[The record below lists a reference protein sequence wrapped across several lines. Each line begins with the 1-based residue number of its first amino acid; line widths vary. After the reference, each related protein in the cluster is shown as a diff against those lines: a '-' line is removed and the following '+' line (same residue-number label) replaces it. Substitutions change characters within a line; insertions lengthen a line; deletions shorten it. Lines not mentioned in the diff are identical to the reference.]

1 MFTKLEDKVFIN
13 GSQSIYDLPF
23 SFLPIFQT
31 GKDQKLRL
39 ESEDKG
45 IRAGM
50 VKRWKKAN
58 QIPPQWLKDGAEVE
72 EMF

>member
-50 VKRWKKAN
+50 VKR
-58 QIPPQWLKDGAEVE
+58 
-72 EMF
+72 